1 MGNRR
6 KYFSSSI
13 DNEKLAARIYD
24 RFTIENLGLRA
35 KTNLTYRRTD
45 LLQIIQEID
54 LALNE
59 PDSHLFDAEPP
70 ETLSITSKIS
80 KKQLESDD

>member
-1 MGNRR
+1 MVMGNRR

-35 KTNLTYRRTD
+35 KTNLSYRRQD
-45 LLQIIQEID
+45 LIQIIGEI
-54 LALNE
+54 E
-59 PDSHLFDAEPP
+59 
-70 ETLSITSKIS
+70 
-80 KKQLESDD
+80 